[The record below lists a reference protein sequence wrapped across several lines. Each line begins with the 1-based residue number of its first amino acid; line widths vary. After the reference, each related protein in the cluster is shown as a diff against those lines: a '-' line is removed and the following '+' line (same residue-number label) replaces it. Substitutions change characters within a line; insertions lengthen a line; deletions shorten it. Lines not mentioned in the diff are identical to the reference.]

1 MYVVTNGS
9 HFLKT
14 NAKLTSHINEAKKYP
29 NYTLAEKAKVNM
41 KRTFR
46 KLGSWRVEEFT
57 EDIQWKNDDYDRD
70 VYVSQDKVTTIM
82 EVNNIVNKSFAL
94 AEDISGAYKKMLS
107 YKSFLETTISE
118 KERVVQDILH
128 FVEFYDLD
136 IVNGYRIYKLLQ
148 EIRIE
153 RRNAKNELERVN
165 RFLKADIGDMDS
177 IIKDKEK
184 KSYTPRVLMDLFK
197 GKWKPHRERKKDEK
211 DK

>member
-29 NYTLAEKAKVNM
+29 NYTLAEKAKANM

-82 EVNNIVNKSFAL
+82 EVNNIANKSFAL

-107 YKSFLETTISE
+107 YKSFLETTISDKE
-118 KERVVQDILH
+118 KEVQDILH
-128 FVEFYDLD
+128 FVEFYDLGT
-136 IVNGYRIYKLLQ
+136 VNGYRIYKLLQ

-197 GKWKPHRERKKDEK
+197 GKWKPHREKKENEK